1 MNERLV
7 AVNVAN
13 LHAEP
18 NGSSE
23 LVTQAILG
31 AAVRVEQEK
40 DDWDFVQTE
49 DRYGGWARRALLV
62 PAWDQSEHFFTS
74 IATLFAEVYSQPDP
88 NSEMLTKLI
97 VSTRVAVAHRPEI
110 GDFVPLR
117 LPDETLGYVHRV
129 CLNSTHDGALAGPDL
144 LDERT
149 RRAIHI
155 SDLKRQV
162 IAAIGKQASLV
173 AKRFIGTPYLW
184 GGCTPFGIDCSGFA
198 QISYKLS
205 GLQLLRDAD
214 IQFTDRRFQ
223 RVETERTLTNGD
235 FAAGD
240 LLTFSRTRDG
250 KVTHIGL
257 ALGDGRFIHSSGA
270 RGVAIDDCDSAAY
283 GETYLGAVR
292 LSPDAD
298 LGIEAA

>member
-23 LVTQAILG
+23 MVTQAVLG
-31 AAVRVEQEK
+31 AAVRVEQENG
-40 DDWDFVQTE
+40 DWDFVQTE
-49 DRYGGWARRALLV
+49 DRYGGWIHSVKLV
-62 PAWDQSEHFFTS
+62 PAPDFSDHFLTA
-74 IATLFAEVYSQPDP
+74 IATLFAEVYQKP
-88 NSEMLTKLI
+88 NAESELLTKLV
-97 VSTRVAVAHRPEI
+97 VSTRVAVARPPEV

-117 LPDETLGYVHRV
+117 LPDNSLGYVHKV

-144 LDERT
+144 LDERA
-149 RRAIHI
+149 RRAIHA
-155 SDLKRQV
+155 SDLKRQ
-162 IAAIGKQASLV
+162 ILAAIGKQASLV
-173 AKRFIGTPYLW
+173 AKRFVGTPYLW
-184 GGCTPFGIDCSGFA
+184 GGCTPFGIDCSGFVQLA
-198 QISYKLS
+198 YKLS
-205 GLQLLRDAD
+205 GVQLLRDAD

-223 RVETERTLTNGD
+223 RVETERTLTDGD

-292 LSPDAD
+292 LSPNAD
-298 LGIEAA
+298 LGIESA

>member
-40 DDWDFVQTE
+40 DDWDFVRTE

-198 QISYKLS
+198 QLSYKLS

-223 RVETERTLTNGD
+223 RVETERTLTDGD

-292 LSPDAD
+292 LSPNAD